1 MREAQD
7 KVAKLCDI
15 DEQTFVRFGEFAYT
29 GNYASA
35 RDTARHTEGNPNHG
49 GPDLGLP
56 PPGAVSKKR
65 GGYTQKACNYCG
77 HGSEEQPRKRI
88 LWAEFRQRYQSGS
101 MVCCETRKN
110 MEEGEDYT
118 DVFLCHARVYA
129 FAEKYDILALR
140 DLALQKLQRTLDAFN
155 VCGKRVKDI
164 VCLARYAY
172 SNDNTC
178 DSETGQDNIDKLRR
192 LVVHYIVCVYRTVAE
207 NTSFLQLM
215 EEGGPF
221 ASDLTRMVARRV
233 ALSKPDERSV

>member
-129 FAEKYDILALR
+129 FAEKYDSSI
-140 DLALQKLQRTLDAFN
+140 
-155 VCGKRVKDI
+155 
-164 VCLARYAY
+164 ARLG
-172 SNDNTC
+172 S
-178 DSETGQDNIDKLRR
+178 
-192 LVVHYIVCVYRTVAE
+192 AE
-207 NTSFLQLM
+207 
-215 EEGGPF
+215 
-221 ASDLTRMVARRV
+221 AAADARRFQCMRK
-233 ALSKPDERSV
+233 AGQRHRLSRSICL